1 MMALPDVM
9 RDEGNSNEQ
18 AGFLQC
24 EGTGRT
30 QARQDAHGRRGRDA
44 RRREPSRGPF
54 APACALGCDTLRDRA
69 YGRWLSAL
77 VALALVLLSPI
88 SAYADATPV
97 LDVNGAYVNGTDS
110 GYVVCNVGNGYDA
123 ALAAIGLWNTKI
135 QINNDM
141 YARLSNE
148 STGGDFWQL
157 ANAFRS
163 QGTTGSFTY
172 LPWYGPQ
179 DYQLLNIGMYG
190 DNRVWYAIVPKSL
203 ISSAKRD
210 YNVILSGG
218 SLGGGSGGSTDGD
231 YLEFSGG
238 IYYAQKSS
246 SSYGGFY
253 AKKDGDGN
261 QTPRYYYS
269 ASKVNLENDDNL
281 KVAPNI
287 TVLVS
292 KSAVEGF
299 LKSYPEQSYN
309 YSCIIS
315 TSNSF
320 GVVHTVLVAIPINE
334 TMTVSTATNDFYGT
348 NDYYSQFVC
357 SGEWH
362 SRSYSSGVNYYTYSD
377 GVLTVTDLMQPQN
390 ASNSGGQDG
399 NTWSVGVNQRLFVSG
414 GGTVILPPNN
424 WPDTPQNPTPE
435 PPEVP
440 TPEPPTPT
448 VDPTP
453 PIDPTPPQN
462 PIIPT
467 TPIPDPP
474 TPITP
479 IVVSEP
485 TNTSPTD
492 YTPWLRAI
500 LQQLRNIAT
509 SLGDGFNMIG
519 AALDDHCIHLQNALG
534 SWMQWL
540 ERSIAVIV
548 NNARLS
554 LQSYLKYLFD
564 TIDAHITN
572 KIDAAIYDL
581 ELYMKQQMEW
591 LAHQLQFDVSGGG
604 YDDSTVVSWLKKIY
618 LWLIGKNWSNP
629 VGNPTQPQVDTSIS
643 WWERLLQLIADTIGG
658 FVGGFVEGV
667 SGLVNSLRTKF
678 PFSVPW
684 DIAAFLALLV
694 SERQTPVFDLTIPAI
709 GGWWGDV
716 AVRVDLTP
724 YDGLAATCRTMVL
737 LVWCCCLILKTQWL
751 GEVMDYAAG
760 SFGGFMG
767 RLVGSHA

>member
-218 SLGGGSGGSTDGD
+218 SLGGGGSGGVDT
-231 YLEFSGG
+231 YRLYTN
-238 IYYAQKSS
+238 YYKSS
-246 SSYGGFY
+246 GTAYAIPFEETKYTNNNNWWTREGFAQIARRISLVVPDSALTNYLDELIDSDVLYLVELCSSTYWDRYIELTAYLLPKGSYTFTSDTVTIGNDTYENVTGIEYTQGYKRITTVGGRVLYSSF
-253 AKKDGDGN
+253 DGTTLTLAN
-261 QTPRYYYS
+261 SVVFSRNELS
-269 ASKVNLENDDNL
+269 ASDSGTISVSQRNL
-281 KVAPNI
+281 
-287 TVLVS
+287 
-292 KSAVEGF
+292 
-299 LKSYPEQSYN
+299 
-309 YSCIIS
+309 
-315 TSNSF
+315 
-320 GVVHTVLVAIPINE
+320 
-334 TMTVSTATNDFYGT
+334 
-348 NDYYSQFVC
+348 
-357 SGEWH
+357 
-362 SRSYSSGVNYYTYSD
+362 
-377 GVLTVTDLMQPQN
+377 
-390 ASNSGGQDG
+390 
-399 NTWSVGVNQRLFVSG
+399 VSG
-414 GGTVILPPNN
+414 GPVQGPTLPPNN

-467 TPIPDPP
+467 TPVPDPP

-479 IVVSEP
+479 IIVSEP

-519 AALDDHCIHLQNALG
+519 TALDDHCIHLQNALG

-658 FVGGFVEGV
+658 FV
-667 SGLVNSLRTKF
+667 
-678 PFSVPW
+678 
-684 DIAAFLALLV
+684 AAKP
-694 SERQTPVFDLTIPAI
+694 S
-709 GGWWGDV
+709 
-716 AVRVDLTP
+716 
-724 YDGLAATCRTMVL
+724 
-737 LVWCCCLILKTQWL
+737 
-751 GEVMDYAAG
+751 
-760 SFGGFMG
+760 
-767 RLVGSHA
+767 